1 MMSRVREVEK
11 LKRSMLVR
19 ARLLQWRL
27 LSRRRPPARWFVGA
41 NTRDNA
47 TSAGGSRVLP
57 GNAESAAL
65 IDSYYPVSS
74 QNGAACHHRQTKIP
88 FFLPPQHPAS
98 YLSEIAVACPE
109 LLEQI
114 FHYVRS
120 RELRAVTVVGRPF
133 KYELDCQE
141 IWRSLYFLRFAAAF
155 GKFKNWKNCYILRD
169 ERCDRIRTWRKFF
182 EASRVRAVPVV

>member
-1 MMSRVREVEK
+1 
-11 LKRSMLVR
+11 MLLPYYFWGR
-19 ARLLQWRL
+19 IFILI
-27 LSRRRPPARWFVGA
+27 PPFP
-41 NTRDNA
+41 
-47 TSAGGSRVLP
+47 SS
-57 GNAESAAL
+57 S
-65 IDSYYPVSS
+65 SYDL
-74 QNGAACHHRQTKIP
+74 HD
-88 FFLPPQHPAS
+88 
-98 YLSEIAVACPE
+98 
-109 LLEQI
+109 QI

-141 IWRSLYFLRFAAAF
+141 IWRSLYFLRFTAAF